1 MVRRLA
7 APTAEEIAW
16 AVRRF
21 LEGLAIER
29 PVILVLDDI
38 HWAEPSF
45 LDLVE
50 QLTDWSRD
58 APILVICMARPEL
71 LESSPGWVAAGK
83 LHATTVALEPLSSD
97 EVAHLVENFLAGG
110 VLDVALRGRID
121 EAAGGNPLFIEET
134 LAMLVDDD
142 LLRQEGGRWG
152 RARRSDQFAVPPTIQ
167 ALLTARLDGLDE
179 ADRLLM
185 GRASIIGLSFYLGA
199 LRELTPEPERGELR
213 VASASSCGA
222 T

>member
-1 MVRRLA
+1 MGRQAIPGRARDRAPGHPGAGRHPLGGAELPGPGGA
-7 APTAEEIAW
+7 AH
-16 AVRRF
+16 R
-21 LEGLAIER
+21 
-29 PVILVLDDI
+29 
-38 HWAEPSF
+38 
-45 LDLVE
+45 
-50 QLTDWSRD
+50 
-58 APILVICMARPEL
+58 
-71 LESSPGWVAAGK
+71 LESRCSDPGDLHGTPRTARELAGVGAAGK

-142 LLRQEGGRWG
+142 LLTAGGWAVG
-152 RARRSDQFAVPPTIQ
+152 RARRSRPVRRSSDDPGTPDS
-167 ALLTARLDGLDE
+167 TAGWSGRSRSSADGSCIDHRSLVLPWGAAR
-179 ADRLLM
+179 ADT
-185 GRASIIGLSFYLGA
+185 GA
-199 LRELTPEPERGELR
+199 RTGEVR